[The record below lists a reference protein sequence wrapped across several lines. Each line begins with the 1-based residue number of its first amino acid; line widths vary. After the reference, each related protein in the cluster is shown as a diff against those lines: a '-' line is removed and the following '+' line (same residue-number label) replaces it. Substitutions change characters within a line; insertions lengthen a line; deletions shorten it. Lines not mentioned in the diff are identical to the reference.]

1 MGVGRAV
8 LLDTEGPDCGI
19 SRAEDAINDIVAVE
33 DAFVEDDLIVGVAV
47 GKAGGGSIV
56 AAGAPLDV
64 EVAVGRG
71 AGRGGEDAVVPRR
84 AGDLVHSKGEDVVGR
99 RGIRQAAAV
108 EEVIGGAE
116 GQVAVGTGRGRSEGV
131 TVKADRERQGDARAA
146 VVAVVA
152 DVGDTWHNCTGA
164 VGDRV

>member
-1 MGVGRAV
+1 
-8 LLDTEGPDCGI
+8 
-19 SRAEDAINDIVAVE
+19 
-33 DAFVEDDLIVGVAV
+33 VEDDLIVGVAV

-71 AGRGGEDAVVPRR
+71 AGCGGEDAVVARR
-84 AGDLVHSKGEDVVGR
+84 SGDLVHSKGEDGVGEVSVGQTAGIEEVVGR
-99 RGIRQAAAV
+99 SQ
-108 EEVIGGAE
+108 
-116 GQVAVGTGRGRSEGV
+116 GQVAIGTGRGRGEGV
-131 TVKADRERQGDARAA
+131 TIKADREGQAYQCVA

-152 DVGDTWHNCTGA
+152 DVGDPWHNCTGA